1 MTQMVKSLP
10 AMQKTWVRSLDQED
24 LLEKGMAAHPSIIIV
39 ESFFFEVLKQNS
51 ESILDILY

>member
-1 MTQMVKSLP
+1 MPQMVKSLP